1 MRGSTLIAL
10 APSVPGFLAQT
21 ARAAAPVGEGRILV
35 VVQLDGG
42 NDGINTLVPFE
53 DEGYAKYRKV
63 LRVSEGKLIKVNDR
77 VGLHP
82 ELGAAGELLESG
94 RLAVIQGV
102 GYPNPSRS
110 HFESMAIWQTALLK
124 PEERRGV
131 GWIGGALDGASGE
144 LATPAALFLGGGP
157 NPEALRGRRAMASA
171 LVRLE
176 DLVLSPTGQA
186 RPVVAGTPRG
196 ESLAA
201 FVERNALDAYTT
213 ATRMAEVVRAK
224 DERGGYPGYGLAER
238 LRLVSRLIKDDV
250 GARVFYVSQQG
261 YDTHAGQLV
270 NHPRLL
276 REWAESLKAFLDD
289 LAAARLAERVV
300 VLSFSEFGRTVRE
313 NGSGGTDHG
322 TAGLA
327 FLAGPGVAAGLVGT
341 SAKLLELDEKH
352 GDLRVGLDFRQVY
365 ATVLDEWL
373 GLPSRAVLNGRFERL
388 PLIRAQVSR
397 SLPGDGPAG
406 RPGTR
411 RSTDRIG

>member
-1 MRGSTLIAL
+1 MPSRRDFVKTSLRGASLFAM
-10 APSVPGFLAQT
+10 APAVPGFLAAT
-21 ARAAAPVGEGRILV
+21 ARAAAPLQDGRVLV

-53 DEGYAKYRKV
+53 DEGYAKYRKL
-63 LRVSEGKLIKVNDR
+63 LRVPENELIMVNDG

-82 ELGAAGELLESG
+82 ALGAAGKLLETG

-110 HFESMAIWQTALLK
+110 HFESVAIWQTARLR
-124 PEERRGV
+124 PEERTGV
-131 GWIGGALDGASGE
+131 GWIGGALDGASSE
-144 LATPAALFLGGGP
+144 LAAPAALFVGGGP
-157 NPEALRGRRAMASA
+157 IPEALRGRRATASA
-171 LVRLE
+171 LVRPE
-176 DLVLSPTGQA
+176 DLVLSPSGRA
-186 RPVVAGTPRG
+186 RPVVARSPRG

-213 ATRMAEVVRAK
+213 ATRMAEVARAK
-224 DERGGYPGYGLAER
+224 DERAGYPAYGLAER

-261 YDTHAGQLV
+261 YDTHAGQLA
-270 NHPRLL
+270 NHALLL
-276 REWAESLKAFLDD
+276 REWAESLKGFLDD
-289 LAAARLAERVV
+289 LAAAKLAERVV

-327 FLAGPGVAAGLVGT
+327 FLAGSGVAAGLVGAP
-341 SAKLLELDEKH
+341 AKLLEPDEKH
-352 GDLRVGLDFRQVY
+352 GDLKVGLDFRQVY

-373 GLPSRAVLNGRFERL
+373 GLPSRAVLKGSFERL
-388 PLIRAQVSR
+388 PLIRA
-397 SLPGDGPAG
+397 
-406 RPGTR
+406 
-411 RSTDRIG
+411 